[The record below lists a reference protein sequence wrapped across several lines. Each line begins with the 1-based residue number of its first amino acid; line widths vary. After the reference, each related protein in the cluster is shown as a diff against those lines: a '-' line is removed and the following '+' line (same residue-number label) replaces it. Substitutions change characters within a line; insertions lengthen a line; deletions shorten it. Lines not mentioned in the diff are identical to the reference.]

1 MNIYELEK
9 NSTPAPWFV
18 DDAQPSWPMQRD
30 ILVES
35 SWYTTEQKN
44 NAILSAHC
52 RNNFMKALEAL
63 RRLADQEDDNYRLSG
78 SKHPSNDGTWKLIE
92 ELEEVN

>member
-9 NSTPAPWFV
+9 NSTPAPWTV

-35 SWYTTEQKN
+35 SWYTNEQKN

-52 RNNFMKALEAL
+52 RNNFINAIDKLKQC
-63 RRLADQEDDNYRLSG
+63 RNYMCGNPEFG
-78 SKHPSNDGTWKLIE
+78 SCSIGLDEFIK